1 MAHLRQ
7 CTISLNSATAP
18 ISIPESFGGSKSLQ
32 QSGSSLPVGA
42 SVAILKGLI
51 ETVLRSGGGL
61 QRVRANLYAAL
72 MYFMQT
78 APETQETKEKGVVL
92 NLSQVLYSFICFVE
106 AKKDQFFRAQKSWR
120 YHTSCKQFPYLRW
133 QCSLIPNPLS
143 DKMFVT

>member
-7 CTISLNSATAP
+7 CTISLNSATTP
-18 ISIPESFGGSKSLQ
+18 ISIPEGFGGSKSLQ

-78 APETQETKEKGVVL
+78 APETQETKEKGVVI

-106 AKKDQFFRAQKSWR
+106 AK
-120 YHTSCKQFPYLRW
+120 
-133 QCSLIPNPLS
+133 
-143 DKMFVT
+143 

>member
-7 CTISLNSATAP
+7 CTISLNSVTTP
-18 ISIPESFGGSKSLQ
+18 ISIPESFGGGKSLQ

-78 APETQETKEKGVVL
+78 APETQETKEKGALL
-92 NLSQVLYSFICFVE
+92 NRAQVLYSFICFVE
-106 AKKDQFFRAQKSWR
+106 AK
-120 YHTSCKQFPYLRW
+120 
-133 QCSLIPNPLS
+133 
-143 DKMFVT
+143 

>member
-7 CTISLNSATAP
+7 CTISLNSTTTP

-92 NLSQVLYSFICFVE
+92 ILAQVLYSFICFVE
-106 AKKDQFFRAQKSWR
+106 AQRCPKVRSIFFAHRRA
-120 YHTSCKQFPYLRW
+120 
-133 QCSLIPNPLS
+133 S
-143 DKMFVT
+143 DITPVASNFYICGDNAA